1 MLEDKP
7 DEAYMCDVH
16 VGYVG
21 ASRHEFTLIINSINC
36 YLKYKLV

>member
-16 VGYVG
+16 VVYVG
-21 ASRHEFTLIINSINC
+21 ASASRHEFTSLVTFNFLIN
-36 YLKYKLV
+36 Y